1 MSNIKA
7 IYRKIIDISI
17 NQLIVIIHCMCP
29 CQAPRTFR
37 RHSDA
42 LSFMR
47 LHGWA
52 MRHRSA
58 CVHRKLPSRGFSLI
72 EVTIALGIV
81 SFSLLAIIGLV
92 GRGLTSVRESTNE
105 AAIASIIQHVRAE
118 LTQPDFSAQVDS
130 LGFNLEFN
138 KSGGLLDNASGSS
151 SLEDEPFYRVTFQT
165 STPTIPGG
173 AASIGDSALMVTMY
187 IASINGAATNRLS
200 VLLSQE
206 QGQ

>member
-1 MSNIKA
+1 MSDIKA

-17 NQLIVIIHCMCP
+17 NQLIVTIYCMCP
-29 CQAPRTFR
+29 RQPPRKLR
-37 RHSDA
+37 RHSKA
-42 LSFMR
+42 LSFWR

-58 CVHRKLPSRGFSLI
+58 CVHRRMPWRGFSLV

-92 GRGLTSVRESTNE
+92 GSGLTSVRESTNE

-138 KSGGLLDNASGSS
+138 KSGGLLNNAIGSS

-173 AASIGDSALMVTMY
+173 SASIAGSASMVTMN

-200 VLLSQE
+200 VLLSQG